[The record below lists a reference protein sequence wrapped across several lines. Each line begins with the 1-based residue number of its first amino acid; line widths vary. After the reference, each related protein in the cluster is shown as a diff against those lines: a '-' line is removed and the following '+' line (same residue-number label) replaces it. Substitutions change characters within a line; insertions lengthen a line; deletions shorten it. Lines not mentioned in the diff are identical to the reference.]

1 MLKCYFIGDNMP
13 SCIGVKEREFIKDL
27 NEWNIG
33 KLEKK
38 YSSSYRR
45 VLKYRL
51 LQKRR
56 FLTDDLLMINS
67 VLDKLQSL

>member
-1 MLKCYFIGDNMP
+1 MGDNMP
-13 SCIGVKEREFIKDL
+13 SSIGVKEREFIMDL
-27 NEWNIG
+27 KEWNIG

-56 FLTDDLLMINS
+56 FLSDDLLMINS

>member
-1 MLKCYFIGDNMP
+1 MGDNMP
-13 SCIGVKEREFIKDL
+13 SSIGVKEREFIRDL
-27 NEWNIG
+27 KEWNIG
-33 KLEKK
+33 ELEKK

-56 FLTDDLLMINS
+56 FLSDDLLMINS

>member
-1 MLKCYFIGDNMP
+1 MP
-13 SCIGVKEREFIKDL
+13 SSIGVKEREFIRDL

-38 YSSSYRR
+38 YSLSYRR